1 MIGQKN
7 MSKIVKIEEVNNVNF
22 NDSRY
27 PCYDGFRI
35 ETEDEEMYFL
45 IDNSQ
50 CCCENWGT
58 YLYTPE
64 DLREYVGADYLGYD
78 ESSCSEIENGL
89 KSEYVE
95 SDEICFLN
103 IHTSKGI
110 IDFAVYNSHNGYYSH
125 AVVLKITNKKTGE
138 TSMPIN
144 DYL

>member
-1 MIGQKN
+1 
-7 MSKIVKIEEVNNVNF
+7 MSKILNIEEVYNVNF
-22 NDSRY
+22 NNNRY
-27 PCYDGFRI
+27 SNYDGFKI
-35 ETEDEEMYFL
+35 ETEDEEIYFV

-50 CCCENWGT
+50 QCCENWGT

-78 ESSCSEIENGL
+78 ESSCSEIENHL
-89 KSEYVE
+89 ENEYVE

-103 IHTSKGI
+103 IHTSKGT

>member
-1 MIGQKN
+1 
-7 MSKIVKIEEVNNVNF
+7 MSKIVKIEEVYNINF
-22 NDSRY
+22 NNNRY
-27 PCYDGFRI
+27 SNYDGFKI
-35 ETEDEEMYFL
+35 ETEDEEIYFV

-50 CCCENWGT
+50 QCCENWGT

-78 ESSCSEIENGL
+78 ESSCSEIENHL
-89 KSEYVE
+89 ENEYVE

-103 IHTSKGI
+103 IHTSKGT